1 MGVASKVTAESGPD
15 TGNLVLRWME
25 SVQTA
30 LLVVDSDLEIHW
42 ANPLARQWIA
52 AKEPLSQV
60 GTQLHLGRSQAQLR
74 RLIDRAGK
82 QLDGI
87 CVPIA
92 GRGAHL
98 ILSARKITNGDAT
111 AFYGVIA
118 RSTDEVNAHLMG
130 VEEAFRLTSAEMRVL
145 KLMLKGQTAQAIATG
160 LKVSIET
167 VRTHIRRLYTKL
179 EVGSREALFMR
190 LRPFMMAS

>member
-15 TGNLVLRWME
+15 TGELVLRWME

-30 LLVVDSDLEIHW
+30 LLVVDADLDIQW
-42 ANPLARQWIA
+42 ANPLARQWID
-52 AKEPLSQV
+52 AKEPMSQV
-60 GTQLHLGRSQAQLR
+60 GMQLHLGRSEPQLR

-82 QLDGI
+82 QMEGI

-98 ILSARKITNGDAT
+98 ILSARRITNGDSMAY
-111 AFYGVIA
+111 YGLIA
-118 RSTDEVNAHLMG
+118 RRTDDVNAHLMG
-130 VEEAFRLTSAEMRVL
+130 VEEAFRLTSAEVRVL
-145 KLMLKGQTAQAIATG
+145 KLLLKGHTAQAIATR
-160 LKVSIET
+160 LSVSIDT

-179 EVGSREALFMR
+179 EVASREALFMR